1 MQIQSFTFN
10 PFDENTYIVYDE
22 TKECVIVDPGCYMDE
37 EKQELIAFI
46 EEKKLSPVIL
56 LNTHCHVDH
65 IFGNKFLFEKYGLLP
80 VCNRLELK
88 LLDAAGEYSKQWGIF
103 LEPSPK
109 PEKFLEEG
117 DLVQFGNSS
126 FEILFTPGHSPGS
139 ICFYNSKEKV
149 LIGGDVLF
157 QMSIGRT
164 DLPGGH
170 HQTLLD
176 SISKKLYTLPADVKV
191 FPGHGPTTTIGFEKM
206 YNPFLK
212 QS

>member
-10 PFDENTYIVYDE
+10 PFDENTYVIYDE
-22 TKECVIVDPGCYMDE
+22 TRECVIIDPGCYMNE
-37 EKQELIAFI
+37 EKAELIAFI
-46 EEKKLSPVIL
+46 EEKKLSPTMV

-65 IFGNKFLFEKYGLLP
+65 IFGNKFLFDKYGLLP
-80 VCNRLELK
+80 ICHQLELK

-103 LEPSPK
+103 LEPSPH
-109 PEKFLEEG
+109 PQKFLEEG
-117 DLVQFGNSS
+117 DLVQFGSS
-126 FEILFTPGHSPGS
+126 SLEVLFTPGHSPGS
-139 ICFYNSKEKV
+139 VCFYNSKEKI

-176 SISKKLYTLPADVKV
+176 SITQKLFVLPADVKV
-191 FPGHGPTTTIGFEKM
+191 FSGHGPTTTIGFEKM

-212 QS
+212 GE